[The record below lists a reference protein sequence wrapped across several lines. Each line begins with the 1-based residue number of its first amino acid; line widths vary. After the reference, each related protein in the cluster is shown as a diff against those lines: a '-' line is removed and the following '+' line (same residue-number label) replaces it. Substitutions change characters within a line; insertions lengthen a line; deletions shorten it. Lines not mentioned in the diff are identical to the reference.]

1 MSELEAAW
9 QATVGSI
16 AAVRREPGDASGKAI
31 GVTVL
36 TGFLGS
42 GKTTVLRQLL
52 AEPAGLRIA
61 AVVNDIGPVN
71 IDAAAIDGLGV
82 ASRTTDRVELTNG
95 CACCALVDDL
105 AETLERLAG
114 SQASDAIVVEAS
126 GVADPATLALA
137 VESAAGCTL
146 DGVVA
151 VVDAKQIGAQLEDAR
166 IGPAVRRQI
175 DVSHVVVLSKVDEV
189 DGDEAAALIGRIG
202 KIAPGRMVVPAVHGR
217 IDPRVLLGAAV
228 RGAIFR
234 AESGE
239 HPFEV
244 ATASVAPAGPW
255 EVADVARWFES
266 PPEALVRA
274 KGWFASLDGSHHE
287 LQAVGRSWRIGPAVP
302 QPDPVIVLIGESPEA
317 VEQAVASLRNLG

>member
-1 MSELEAAW
+1 MSELDAAW

-16 AAVRREPGDASGKAI
+16 AAARREPDDGGGETI

-71 IDAAAIDGLGV
+71 IDAAAIDGLSV
-82 ASRTTDRVELTNG
+82 ASRTTDRAELTNG

-105 AETLERLAG
+105 AETLERLA
-114 SQASDAIVVEAS
+114 SSETTDAIVVEAS

-151 VVDAKQIGAQLEDAR
+151 VVDAQHLALQLDDWRTAA
-166 IGPAVRRQI
+166 AVRRQI
-175 DVSHVVVLSKVDEV
+175 DVSHVVALSKVDV
-189 DGDEAAALIGRIG
+189 IGDADVQALITRISR
-202 KIAPGRMVVPAVHGR
+202 IAPGRMVIPSVHGR
-217 IDPRVLLGAAV
+217 IDPRILLGAAL
-228 RGAIFR
+228 RGATFR
-234 AESGE
+234 ADAGE

-244 ATASVAPAGPW
+244 ATASVDPAGPW

-274 KGWFASLDGSHHE
+274 KGWFASPDGSHHE
-287 LQAVGRSWRIGPAVP
+287 LQAVGRSWRIEPAIP
-302 QPDPVIVLIGESPEA
+302 QPDLVIVLIGHSPEA
-317 VEQAVASLRNLG
+317 VEQAAASLRSIG